1 MPSPRADIDA
11 RGAEQVKQK
20 SDPRVAFL
28 MAPAGLFLVSYR
40 S

>member
-1 MPSPRADIDA
+1 MPSLRADIDA
-11 RGAEQVKQK
+11 RAPSK
-20 SDPRVAFL
+20 SNKKATFRVAFL